1 MNEQHSRHNNDIPC
15 VGMHASAC
23 GFIWD
28 VACPQTGAMLDR
40 RVRKKYRHTTF
51 ACSPTKPPAI
61 SAGGFLF
68 QERPSART
76 IKEEKPKEQAL
87 SNPVLR
93 QCHIAA
99 SSSITEGC
107 CSTNVSRAAAVPV
120 GFAWPCS
127 HFVQGKEDNAI
138 NGGERWSQGLT
149 YYKLCIISCLF
160 EGETDAV
167 GY

>member
-1 MNEQHSRHNNDIPC
+1 MTIIYPAWVCMQVPAVLSGASRALKR
-15 VGMHASAC
+15 G
-23 GFIWD
+23 
-28 VACPQTGAMLDR
+28 R
-40 RVRKKYRHTTF
+40 
-51 ACSPTKPPAI
+51 CSIVECAKNIDTQPLRALQQKPPAI

-68 QERPSART
+68 QERSSART

-167 GY
+167 GH